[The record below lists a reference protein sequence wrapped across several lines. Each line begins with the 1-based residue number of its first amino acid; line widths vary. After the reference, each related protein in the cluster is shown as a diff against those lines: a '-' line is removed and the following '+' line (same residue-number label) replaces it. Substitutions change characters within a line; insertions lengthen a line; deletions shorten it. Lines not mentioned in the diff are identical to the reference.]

1 MAEPP
6 LPHFWEGPIVLRN
19 PFVVYVATFAGALA
33 VYQLGWSEILP
44 PLSLEVATFFGVSF
58 AIAALLGKLIQPAV
72 ANIGEYRPGLLPSY
86 AGLFVL
92 ATIAGEIWLN
102 GIPIVRV
109 MRGENFYEMEAA
121 ARHLHVFSLWSVYST
136 IRFADFLYSRRRLY
150 LLEALVPLIIY
161 GLFIYRGPAIIL

>member
-1 MAEPP
+1 MR
-6 LPHFWEGPIVLRN
+6 ISD
-19 PFVVYVATFAGALA
+19 
-33 VYQLGWSEILP
+33 WS
-44 PLSLEVATFFGVSF
+44 SDVCS
-58 AIAALLGKLIQPAV
+58 
-72 ANIGEYRPGLLPSY
+72 SD
-86 AGLFVL
+86 LFVL

-161 GLFIYRGPAIIL
+161 GLFIYRGPAINLVLSWAFLFIIKQRGLKPLHATVAAVAAAAVLFLNGAIGEIRSPDHAALTGLPSES

>member
-72 ANIGEYRPGLLPSY
+72 ANIGAYRPGLLPSY
-86 AGLFVL
+86 ARSE
-92 ATIAGEIWLN
+92 AR
-102 GIPIVRV
+102 RV
-109 MRGENFYEMEAA
+109 GHECVSTCRS
-121 ARHLHVFSLWSVYST
+121 RWSRYHKKKKKN
-136 IRFADFLYSRRRLY
+136 
-150 LLEALVPLIIY
+150 
-161 GLFIYRGPAIIL
+161 